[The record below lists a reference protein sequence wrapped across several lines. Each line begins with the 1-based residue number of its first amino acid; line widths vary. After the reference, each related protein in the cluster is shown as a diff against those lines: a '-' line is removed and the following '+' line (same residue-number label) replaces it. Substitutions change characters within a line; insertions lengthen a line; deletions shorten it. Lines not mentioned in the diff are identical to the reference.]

1 MATTYSSTA
10 PPRSVDDVSDGH
22 LLDLFIRHKDE
33 SAFAE
38 LVHRHGRMVL
48 GVCQRV
54 LDNPHDAEDCF
65 QAAFLVLVR
74 KATMIHPREMVG
86 NWLYGVAYRTALE
99 AKKMAA
105 RRRNRERKKFDM
117 PRPDAD
123 TDRWRELQPLLDQEL
138 TRLPEKYR
146 FVLIACDIEGRTRK
160 DVAQSM
166 ALPEGTVASR
176 LARARTMLAKRL
188 TRRNLAIS
196 TALLATLLSDK
207 ASAAFVPAT
216 LTASTASTAAQLAAG
231 KSIPGLA
238 NANVLALMSAV
249 VKSMLLVKLRIASAV
264 LVVLAVLGLGV
275 GTLLPPAAAHKRP
288 DKQKALVVETKKA
301 KPDLVQDC
309 VLQSVDP
316 VTHRIQA
323 MGSTAAGGGATEIF
337 DLKVEPTTAIIVNGK
352 DGTLADLQVGAS
364 ANLEMER
371 GADGATTAVRIE
383 VGQEPLEGV
392 VQAFNDNS
400 VTIQT
405 VKQPDGEKYETNRDV
420 SVVVN
425 GKKAKLGDLKIR
437 MRVALQVSVGKQSV
451 FGIKATGP
459 SIDGVVKSFDIDRR
473 TLCLEV
479 DKRLHDIPIAEDAV
493 VAIDG
498 KAGKLADLRAG
509 MQISVRMSAERGCI
523 VGITAGPR

>member
-1 MATTYSSTA
+1 MVTIFSSSA

-74 KATMIHPREMVG
+74 KATTIQPREMVG

-105 RRRNRERKKFDM
+105 RRRNRERKSFDM
-117 PRPDAD
+117 PRPDTD
-123 TDRWRELQPLLDQEL
+123 TNRWQDLQPLLDQEL
-138 TRLPEKYR
+138 SRLPDKYR

-160 DVAQSM
+160 DVAHSM

-196 TALLATLLSDK
+196 GIMLATLLADK
-207 ASAAFVPAT
+207 ASAAYVPAA
-216 LTASTASTAAQLAAG
+216 LTTSTTRAAAHLAAG
-231 KSIPGLA
+231 NPVAGMASA
-238 NANVLALMSAV
+238 NALAMMSAV
-249 VKSMLLVKLRIASAV
+249 VKSMLLVKLKIASAL
-264 LVVLAVLGLGV
+264 LVALAVLGLGV
-275 GTLLPPAAAHKRP
+275 GTLIPPAAAQKRLF
-288 DKQKALVVETKKA
+288 KQKTVVAETKKA
-301 KPDLVQDC
+301 KPEFVQDC
-309 VLQSVDP
+309 VLLSVDP
-316 VTHRIQA
+316 DTQRIQA
-323 MGSTAAGGGATEIF
+323 MGSSAAGDGATEIF
-337 DLKVEPTTAIIVNGK
+337 DLKIEPATAIIVNGK
-352 DGTLADLQVGAS
+352 KGAFTDLKVGAS

-371 GADGATTAVRIE
+371 DADGNTTAVRIE

-405 VKQPDGEKYETNRDV
+405 VKQPDGVKYEINQGV
-420 SVVVN
+420 LVHVN
-425 GKKAKLGDLKIR
+425 GKKAKFGDLKLK
-437 MRVALQVSVGKQSV
+437 MHVSLHVSVSKPNV
-451 FGIKATGP
+451 FAIKATRS
-459 SIDGVVKSFDIDRR
+459 SIVGVLKSLDIQRR
-473 TLCLEV
+473 TLCLDL
-479 DKRLHDIPIAEDAV
+479 DKKPHDLPIAADVEV
-493 VAIDG
+493 TIDG
-498 KAGKLADLRAG
+498 KAGEVTDLKAG
-509 MQISVRMSAERGCI
+509 MQVTVRMSAERECI
-523 VGITAGPR
+523 VGITAGRQ